1 MTVSCKACDEKGRI
15 VSREELSLEFAR
27 LYCQCG
33 STACGHTWVTN
44 LKFSRA
50 HSIRLLK
57 RLIAYCSTD
66 YELYHAKNNMIYLSN
81 LGLYHSGEST
91 PLATNFIY
99 SVGTNLSTT

>member
-44 LKFSRA
+44 LKFLHTLNPLA
-50 HSIRLLK
+50 QAVDRLLFD
-57 RLIAYCSTD
+57 RLRALPREKQHD
-66 YELYHAKNNMIYLSN
+66 LFE
-81 LGLYHSGEST
+81 
-91 PLATNFIY
+91 
-99 SVGTNLSTT
+99 